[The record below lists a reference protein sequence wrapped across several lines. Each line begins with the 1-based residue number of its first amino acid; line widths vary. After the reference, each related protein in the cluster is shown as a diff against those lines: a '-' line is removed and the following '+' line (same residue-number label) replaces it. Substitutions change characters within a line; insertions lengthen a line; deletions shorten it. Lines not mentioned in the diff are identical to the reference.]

1 VATAKNAKP
10 ASRQGANNRGGND
23 NYPIPPPPTPS
34 NPTTEDSEVGFL
46 IAFLSMVVVFG
57 LLLPILAMM
66 YFDILETKQET
77 KRQQEVVQR
86 LINKTKEEDERRE
99 NTSNGKQKPID

>member
-1 VATAKNAKP
+1 
-10 ASRQGANNRGGND
+10 
-23 NYPIPPPPTPS
+23 
-34 NPTTEDSEVGFL
+34 VGFL
-46 IAFLSMVVVFG
+46 IAFLSLVVVFG

-86 LINKTKEEDERRE
+86 LINKTKEEDD
-99 NTSNGKQKPID
+99 SNSSNPPK

>member
-1 VATAKNAKP
+1 MATAKNAKP

-23 NYPIPPPPTPS
+23 NYPIPPPTLPS

-46 IAFLSMVVVFG
+46 IAFLSLVVVFG

-86 LINKTKEEDERRE
+86 LINKTKEEND
-99 NTSNGKQKPID
+99 SNSSVTPR